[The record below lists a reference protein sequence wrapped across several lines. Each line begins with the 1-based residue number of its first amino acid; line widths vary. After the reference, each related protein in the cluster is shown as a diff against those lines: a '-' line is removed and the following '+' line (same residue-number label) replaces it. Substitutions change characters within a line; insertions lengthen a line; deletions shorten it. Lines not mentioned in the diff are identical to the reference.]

1 MATLYDDIRAV
12 LDRYVERWNAWDMAA
27 LRALWDPEE
36 PEPIYVA
43 EEREALIGWEA
54 LASYWKVGEPR
65 RSEHFIRFFDLR
77 VRAMAPD
84 LAHAFYKLSWNY
96 FSRDNPLYRHP
107 IGGEV
112 RATTLL
118 RRKPEGWR
126 LFHHIEAPLA
136 SLIQLR
142 QAHERNV
149 DPELFEQLER
159 AGLYQRNR

>member
-1 MATLYDDIRAV
+1 MTDLRAEIHAV
-12 LDRYVERWNAWDMAA
+12 LTTYVERWNAWEMAA
-27 LRALWDPEE
+27 LRAMWDADE

-43 EEREALIGWEA
+43 EERDALIGWDA
-54 LASYWKVGEPR
+54 LAAYWKVSEPR

-77 VRAMAPD
+77 VRALAPT
-84 LAHAFYKLSWNY
+84 LAHAFYSLSWN
-96 FSRDNPLYRHP
+96 FFMRDNPLYQHP

-118 RRKPEGWR
+118 RKKSDGWK

-142 QAHERNV
+142 RAHEQNV
-149 DPELFEQLER
+149 DPELFAVLER
-159 AGLYQRNR
+159 KKLYQHNR

>member
-1 MATLYDDIRAV
+1 MTLYDEIDAV
-12 LDRYVERWNAWDMAA
+12 LKRYVERWNVWDMAA
-27 LRALWDPEE
+27 VRTLWDADE

-43 EEREALIGWEA
+43 EEREALIGWDA
-54 LASYWKVGEPR
+54 LAGYWKVSEPR
-65 RSEHFIRFFDLR
+65 RSEHFIRFYDLR
-77 VRAMAPD
+77 VRGLGPT
-84 LAHAFYKLSWNY
+84 LAHAFYKLSWNF

-118 RRKPEGWR
+118 RKKPDGWK

-142 QAHERNV
+142 QAHERSV
-149 DPELFEQLER
+149 DPELFDLLEKN
-159 AGLYQRNR
+159 GLYRRNR